1 MIVPQAAD
9 DSEADLCFLERVS
22 PRTACHSCCNVWG
35 NEKKTRPT
43 PLHDEIRFQVQW
55 CTNTRPKQLPPATS
69 RETGTT
75 PLQIRSCQLAHRDRQ
90 RRTPLVPRL
99 DATSSCECCTE
110 LRSRLRLEKVTSTQR
125 GSQKKNKKKRG
136 AKKLL
141 FPKKATS
148 LRCVHTFSSG
158 TPYCKFISCVFS
170 LVLHARARRLSL
182 SETDRWLRSCVSG

>member
-43 PLHDEIRFQVQW
+43 ALHDEIRFQVQW

-125 GSQKKNKKKRG
+125 GSQKKKKKKRG
-136 AKKLL
+136 AKKTAG
-141 FPKKATS
+141 PKKATS
-148 LRCVHTFSSG
+148 PPMCSYIFVWDPLLQISSPACFLLFC
-158 TPYCKFISCVFS
+158 TR
-170 LVLHARARRLSL
+170 VLGASRFPKR
-182 SETDRWLRSCVSG
+182 TGG